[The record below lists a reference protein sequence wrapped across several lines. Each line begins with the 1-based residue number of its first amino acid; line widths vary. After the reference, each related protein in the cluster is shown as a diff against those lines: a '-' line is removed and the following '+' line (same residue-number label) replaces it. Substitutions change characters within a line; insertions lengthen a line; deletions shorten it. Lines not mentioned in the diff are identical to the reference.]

1 MSCVASPL
9 STRVLGVTEIAAK
22 VGLHKSSISRILA
35 TLEQERIVA
44 RDETTRK
51 YSLGLGLIA
60 VAGPLLAN
68 LDVRRISF
76 PFLEELAQATGETA
90 VLTIWDGAESVSVE
104 QIPSVHQ
111 VKHTSVMGSRYNTAL
126 SASVQVFLAHEGAQ
140 TTRDLLESGGVV
152 LPENS
157 SDARDAYMQRLAEVR
172 APGYAANHGETS
184 SDEVGVAAPI
194 YDHRGSGRCLR
205 HDCRALLPGLQG
217 TAPRSGH
224 GMHPRGTTDQHA
236 NGCPA
241 RIKPSLPKETTMFEP
256 RNSHSFD
263 YELHGGSTMRMQVHF
278 VNDMKIACHHP
289 DLGIAAGRE

>member
-1 MSCVASPL
+1 MVAQATESNATESRGASVIVNVIDVLRCFTVEHP
-9 STRVLGVTEIAAK
+9 VLGVTEIAAT

-44 RDETTRK
+44 RDENTRK

-76 PFLEELAQATGETA
+76 PILEELAQATGETA

-140 TTRDLLESGGVV
+140 ATRNLLESGGIV

-157 SDARDAYMQRLAEVR
+157 ADARDTYMVRLAEVR
-172 APGYAANHGETS
+172 ATGYAANHGETS

-194 YDHRGSGRCLR
+194 YDHRGAVVACAMIAAPFYRVSKDQL
-205 HDCRALLPGLQG
+205 HDLAMACSRAAQQI
-217 TAPRSGH
+217 S
-224 GMHPRGTTDQHA
+224 
-236 NGCPA
+236 
-241 RIKPSLPKETTMFEP
+241 
-256 RNSHSFD
+256 
-263 YELHGGSTMRMQVHF
+263 MRMGAQR
-278 VNDMKIACHHP
+278 A
-289 DLGIAAGRE
+289 